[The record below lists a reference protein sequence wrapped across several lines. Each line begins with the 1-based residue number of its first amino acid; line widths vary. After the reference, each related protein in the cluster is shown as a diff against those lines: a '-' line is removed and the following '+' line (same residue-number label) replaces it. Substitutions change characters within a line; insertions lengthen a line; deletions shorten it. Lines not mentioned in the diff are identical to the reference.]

1 MPSYSLL
8 LLLIYDEPYFF
19 LSLRYFCLDIGTTVV
34 EALVGGK
41 ACIVVK
47 TASMASPL
55 SFRPV
60 DGLDQDKWFRVC
72 RSNIRNACD
81 VAAAKKG
88 GNTLPASAFLPGTPL
103 ALLAA
108 EQAGGAARISLDKV
122 AIDCDGDNGAN
133 IGDVGGD
140 GEGGGETKTGG
151 EGGGGGDGEGIEMN
165 ASRGGSRSKKRADS
179 DKLIDGLPDVDM
191 HGLLRDD
198 LRFEDVR

>member
-8 LLLIYDEPYFF
+8 LLLIYDETYFF
-19 LSLRYFCLDIGTTVV
+19 LPLRYFCLDIGTTVV

-108 EQAGGAARISLDKV
+108 AQAGGAVRISLDKV

-133 IGDVGGD
+133 TGDVGGD

-179 DKLIDGLPDVDM
+179 DKLIDGLPEVDM
-191 HGLLRDD
+191 HGLLRED